1 MQIPT
6 RNRATV
12 KGLRHQK
19 TMNGNSLDRPSLA
32 PHGVPSGPSEL
43 EQLAGTRVI
52 LIDDEP
58 GVLRALSLVLQALK
72 CTVKPCNK
80 PGEGVTHLTES
91 ILSGERWDAILCD
104 LRMPGMSGLD
114 VLSAVRATGSH
125 IPFILMSGH
134 ATAADIEESAALGA
148 DGFLPKPFS
157 PGQLAGEIARLKR
170 RTIVR

>member
-1 MQIPT
+1 
-6 RNRATV
+6 
-12 KGLRHQK
+12 
-19 TMNGNSLDRPSLA
+19 
-32 PHGVPSGPSEL
+32 
-43 EQLAGTRVI
+43 

-72 CTVKPCNK
+72 CAVKPCNK
-80 PGEGVTHLTES
+80 PGEGVTSLAES
-91 ILSGERWDAILCD
+91 LVTGESWDAILCD

-114 VLSAVRATGSH
+114 VLSAVRATGSR

-134 ATAADIEESAALGA
+134 ATTADIDESAALGA

-170 RTIVR
+170 RAPVR